1 MNPHLSNLANLDHI
15 KLAHDKVQIRTEI
28 RKQRSLLS
36 NQSQHKAAIE
46 LVSQLTN
53 IVDVKSANTIALY
66 LANDGELDP
75 SQFIKWCWQQGKRVV
90 LPVLHP
96 FTAGHLLFLQYTP
109 STLMLSNRF
118 GIPEPRLDVTK
129 VVPLSSI
136 DIIFTPLVAFDKDG
150 HRLGMGGGF
159 YDRTLASLD
168 RCPSKQPIQTAA
180 AQATL
185 THTTIKQTTIT
196 QTKAVAAD
204 VQLAPKSKT
213 SKENKLIG
221 LAHDCQQVPQIPIEP
236 WDIPLPMIVT
246 PSQIIRAKC

>member
-1 MNPHLSNLANLDHI
+1 M
-15 KLAHDKVQIRTEI
+15 RTEI
-28 RKQRSLLS
+28 RQQRSLLS
-36 NQSQHKAAIE
+36 NKSQHKAAIE

-53 IVDVKSANTIALY
+53 LVDVKSANTIALY

-96 FTAGHLLFLQYTP
+96 FTPGHLLFLQYTP

-118 GIPEPRLDVTK
+118 GIPEPRLDVRQ

-136 DIIFTPLVAFDKDG
+136 DIIFTPLVAFDNSG

-168 RCPSKQPIQTAA
+168 RCPSKQSIQTAA
-180 AQATL
+180 PEAAITQATV
-185 THTTIKQTTIT
+185 TKTTIT
-196 QTKAVAAD
+196 QTKALDAD
-204 VQLAPKSKT
+204 TQLASEGKT
-213 SKENKLIG
+213 SRKNKLIG

-246 PSQIIRAKC
+246 PNQIIRAKC

>member
-1 MNPHLSNLANLDHI
+1 MSTINPHLSNLASLDHI

-36 NQSQHKAAIE
+36 NKSQHKAAIE

-53 IVDVKSANTIALY
+53 LVNVRTANTIALY

-96 FTAGHLLFLQYTP
+96 FTPGHLLFLQYTP

-129 VVPLSSI
+129 VVPVSSI

-159 YDRTLASLD
+159 YDRTLACLD
-168 RCPSKQPIQTAA
+168 RCPSKQPIQSAA
-180 AQATL
+180 P
-185 THTTIKQTTIT
+185 QTTIT
-196 QTKAVAAD
+196 QTKAVPANA
-204 VQLAPKSKT
+204 QLAIESKT
-213 SKENKLIG
+213 RKENKLIG